1 MNSPDTPP
9 KARATPIPGQPT
21 TYRGLHD
28 MAGWWEWSEEVELQ
42 RLNVYRPF
50 IEPGDMC
57 FDIGANRGRK
67 TFVMRKLEAR
77 VVAVE
82 PLFAFG
88 DEFVPEFSWRWG
100 KDKGVMPVARA
111 VTAERLI
118 EISVNKFIPYVSS
131 IDKRWMTESA
141 HAPKNGQPY
150 YRPSSLIDRYVQG
163 ITLDG
168 LIGIYGMPRFVK
180 VDVEGAE
187 NSVMATLSTPIPAF
201 NMEFHQDWI
210 PVAAMEHMDSL
221 GPYQWTYALDFQGT
235 FAMSGFTDREGLLA
249 ILKRTLTE
257 KGNGS
262 WGDIYGRLLE

>member
-1 MNSPDTPP
+1 MASPDTPP
-9 KARATPIPGQPT
+9 KTRAAPRPGRVT

-28 MAGWWEWSEEVELQ
+28 MAEWWEWSEEVELQ

-50 IEPGDMC
+50 INPGDMC

-67 TFVMRKLEAR
+67 TFVMRTLGAR

-82 PLFAFG
+82 PLFSFG
-88 DEFVPEFSWRWG
+88 DEFVPEFDWRWG
-100 KDKGVMPVARA
+100 KDKGVMPVAKA
-111 VTAERLI
+111 VTAERRVQ
-118 EISVNKFIPYVSS
+118 ISVNRFIPYVSS
-131 IDKRWMTESA
+131 MDKAWMTESA

-150 YRPSSLIDRYVQG
+150 YRPGSLIKRNVPG

-168 LIGIYGMPRFVK
+168 LIGIYGMPSFVK

-187 NSVMATLSTPIPAF
+187 NSVIATLSTPVPAL
-201 NMEFHQDWI
+201 NLEFHQDWI
-210 PVAAMEHMDSL
+210 PVQAMEHMDAL
-221 GPYQWTYALDFQGT
+221 GPYQWTYALDFQGR
-235 FAMSGFTDREGLLA
+235 FAMSGWTDRVGLLD
-249 ILKRTLTE
+249 ILDKRLTE

>member
-1 MNSPDTPP
+1 
-9 KARATPIPGQPT
+9 
-21 TYRGLHD
+21 
-28 MAGWWEWSEEVELQ
+28 MAEWWAWSEEVELQ

-50 IEPGDMC
+50 IKSGDMC

-67 TFVMRKLEAR
+67 MFVMRTLGAK

-100 KDKGVMPVARA
+100 KDKDVMPVARA
-111 VTAERLI
+111 VTRAHRVS
-118 EISVNKFIPYVSS
+118 ISVNRFIPYVSS
-131 IDKRWMTESA
+131 IDKAWMTESA
-141 HAPKNGQPY
+141 HSPSNGQPY
-150 YRPSSLIDRYVQG
+150 YKPGSLIKRVVQG

-168 LIGIYGMPRFVK
+168 LINIYGMPSFVK
-180 VDVEGAE
+180 IDVEGAE
-187 NSVMATLSTPIPAF
+187 NSVIATLTTPIPAL

-210 PVAAMEHMDSL
+210 PAKAMEHMDEL
-221 GPYQWTYALDFQGT
+221 GPYQWTYALDFRGR
-235 FAMSGFTDREGLLA
+235 FAMSGWTDRRGLLD
-249 ILKRTLTE
+249 ILDRRLTK